1 MILLSTK
8 KFEIFTNTGRKDYP
22 ESYSSKDLCKVQTS
36 TGNIT
41 IRIKKGAVKKWITE
55 KVLYFNTVFYY
66 VSKNE
71 KRVRYQKIKNSSS
84 GIINL

>member
-41 IRIKKGAVKKWITE
+41 IRIKK
-55 KVLYFNTVFYY
+55 
-66 VSKNE
+66 
-71 KRVRYQKIKNSSS
+71 
-84 GIINL
+84 